1 MRNSFRHGAP
11 ALVPK
16 TGPRSYTQ
24 RPRTE
29 NEREQVADHGL
40 STRRAPTGHGA
51 DPHPQTP
58 CISVWPMEDL
68 TMGGEG
74 TGDCYTAA
82 ATAVATTPWSN
93 HCPMEFAQEAGRV
106 QRAASGREVATP

>member
-11 ALVPK
+11 ALVPQ

-24 RPRTE
+24 RPRE
-29 NEREQVADHGL
+29 EKEQVADHGL
-40 STRRAPTGHGA
+40 QQGK
-51 DPHPQTP
+51 PQLDMELTLTPKPP

-82 ATAVATTPWSN
+82 ATAVATA
-93 HCPMEFAQEAGRV
+93 MEFARPGWAESSALLLGVR
-106 QRAASGREVATP
+106 

>member
-24 RPRTE
+24 RPRE
-29 NEREQVADHGL
+29 EKEQVADHGL
-40 STRRAPTGHGA
+40 QQGTPQLDMELTLAPK
-51 DPHPQTP
+51 PP

-82 ATAVATTPWSN
+82 ATAVATA
-93 HCPMEFAQEAGRV
+93 PMEQPLPHGVCPPRMGRV

>member
-24 RPRTE
+24 GPREE
-29 NEREQVADHGL
+29 NEQVADHGL
-40 STRRAPTGHGA
+40 QQGDAPTGHGA

-58 CISVWPMEDL
+58 CFSVPMEDL
-68 TMGGEG
+68 TMGEKERG
-74 TGDCYTAA
+74 T
-82 ATAVATTPWSN
+82 VILQP
-93 HCPMEFAQEAGRV
+93 PLL
-106 QRAASGREVATP
+106 